1 MVAAMYA
8 ELQLAVPF
16 ERSFDALYGLEIL
29 AAEPERARA
38 RVNAGPHLHGRN
50 GAVHGGIFFAAA
62 ESLTS
67 AATALAVVPD
77 GRTAAGLGNTTI
89 VHCLASDG
97 PLEFDARRVA
107 RAEGEWT
114 WTVEA
119 RDSAGAVCATSTVI
133 VAVR

>member
-16 ERSFDALYGLEIL
+16 ERCFDSLYGLEIL

-38 RVNAGPHLHGRN
+38 RVQAGPRLHGP
-50 GAVHGGIFFAAA
+50 GGTLHGGIFFAAA

-77 GRTAAGLGNTTI
+77 GRTAAGLSNTTV
-89 VHCLASDG
+89 VHCPAGDG

-107 RAEGEWT
+107 RAAGEWT

-119 RDSAGAVCATSTVI
+119 RDSAGAVCATSTV
-133 VAVR
+133 V